1 MVNPPIETWLSPE
14 LMLSILR
21 KTQEMT
27 MHVVNLSKCL
37 SVEVFDHNRPLDESA
52 WIQIGD
58 YEDLADAVDACRRV
72 IDRVLCKP
80 RFSYLTGQA
89 LMQAYL
95 NYGPVPCI
103 RGLNS
108 LDAFDPYEYL
118 ESKAKLDCNSAIK
131 ML

>member
-1 MVNPPIETWLSPE
+1 MYA
-14 LMLSILR
+14 
-21 KTQEMT
+21 
-27 MHVVNLSKCL
+27 VNLSKPL
-37 SVEVFDHNRPLDESA
+37 SVEVFDHNQPLDEGA

-80 RFSYLTGQA
+80 RYSSLTGYA
-89 LMQAYL
+89 LMQEYL

-103 RGLNS
+103 RGVDN
-108 LDAFDPYEYL
+108 LDAFDLYDYL
-118 ESKAKLDCNSAIK
+118 EIKAKLAANSAMK

>member
-1 MVNPPIETWLSPE
+1 
-14 LMLSILR
+14 
-21 KTQEMT
+21 
-27 MHVVNLSKCL
+27 MHAVHLSKPL
-37 SVEVFDHNRPLDESA
+37 SVEVFDHNRPMDQSA

-58 YEDLADAVDACRRV
+58 YEDLTDAVDACRRV

-80 RFSYLTGQA
+80 RYSSLAGHA
-89 LMQAYL
+89 LMQEYL

-103 RGLNS
+103 RGADN

-118 ESKAKLDCNSAIK
+118 ESKAKLDRNSAMK

>member
-1 MVNPPIETWLSPE
+1 
-14 LMLSILR
+14 
-21 KTQEMT
+21 
-27 MHVVNLSKCL
+27 MHAVNLSNPL
-37 SVEVFDHNRPLDESA
+37 SVEVFDHNRPIDESA

-80 RFSYLTGQA
+80 RYSPLAGHA
-89 LMQAYL
+89 LMQEYL

-103 RGLNS
+103 RGVDN
-108 LDAFDPYEYL
+108 LDAFNPYEYL
-118 ESKAKLDCNSAIK
+118 ESKTKLGPNSAMK

>member
-1 MVNPPIETWLSPE
+1 MYA
-14 LMLSILR
+14 
-21 KTQEMT
+21 
-27 MHVVNLSKCL
+27 VNLSKPL
-37 SVEVFDHNRPLDESA
+37 SVEVFDHNQPLDEGA

-80 RFSYLTGQA
+80 RYSSLTGHA
-89 LMQAYL
+89 LMQEYL

-103 RGLNS
+103 RGVDN

-118 ESKAKLDCNSAIK
+118 ESKAKLGRNSATK

>member
-1 MVNPPIETWLSPE
+1 MYA
-14 LMLSILR
+14 
-21 KTQEMT
+21 
-27 MHVVNLSKCL
+27 VNLSKPL
-37 SVEVFDHNRPLDESA
+37 SVEVFDHNRPMDESA

-72 IDRVLCKP
+72 IDRVLYKP
-80 RFSYLTGQA
+80 RYSSLAGRA
-89 LMQAYL
+89 LMQEYL

-103 RGLNS
+103 RGVDN

-118 ESKAKLDCNSAIK
+118 ENIAKLGRESATK